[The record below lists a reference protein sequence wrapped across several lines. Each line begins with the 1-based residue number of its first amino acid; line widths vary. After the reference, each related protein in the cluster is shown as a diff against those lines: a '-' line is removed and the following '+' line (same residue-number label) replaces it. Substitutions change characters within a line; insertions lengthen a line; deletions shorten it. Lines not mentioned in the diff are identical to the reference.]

1 MNLYF
6 RREPRWFWYDTLFLW
21 DHNPKDFLEHA
32 SEHILLQYNVSSERT
47 YIQCHTFIFH
57 SKKPVFFFNFILQFM
72 YCWFRRKWSTGKLTA
87 KSFVT
92 LFLGFLPW
100 IGFRYK
106 NCPCETHF
114 PVHEK
119 SAVYICTGVKWIVWL
134 RHLMVHCTWMDCA
147 KNCQRW
153 VMQCLLHLM
162 TLQGPLPY
170 ACTWGIQ

>member
-1 MNLYF
+1 MTHYF
-6 RREPRWFWYDTLFLW
+6 YGITILKIFL
-21 DHNPKDFLEHA
+21 NMPLNTFYCNIMFLLKE
-32 SEHILLQYNVSSERT
+32 
-47 YIQCHTFIFH
+47 HTFSVTLLSSI
-57 SKKPVFFFNFILQFM
+57 VRNLFFFNFILQFM
-72 YCWFRRKWSTGKLTA
+72 YCWFRRKWSTGKPTA